1 MAIDILF
8 ISAISAEVERVIS
21 NIKIKI
27 DDKRQ
32 RLKVSTIEAV
42 EYLKSWFRLNLF
54 TQEDLN
60 EMMKV
65 DLDLGE

>member
-8 ISAISAEVERVIS
+8 ISAMSAEVERVFS
-21 NIKIKI
+21 NIKITI

-42 EYLKSWFRLNLF
+42 KYLKS
-54 TQEDLN
+54 
-60 EMMKV
+60 
-65 DLDLGE
+65 

>member
-42 EYLKSWFRLNLF
+42 EYLKS
-54 TQEDLN
+54 
-60 EMMKV
+60 
-65 DLDLGE
+65 